1 MADRI
6 QALKV
11 SCLGGLDTNRDLL
24 TQAERYPG
32 SALQLINYEPS
43 LSGGYR
49 RISGYANS
57 YGTVP
62 GQDDVLG
69 INIFEGVNNGIF
81 ACRKPSSGT
90 SYFYRWNTAT
100 SAWVAITTPGTVSM
114 TGVKKVRFEN
124 LAWAS
129 PADRMVLVDG
139 VNPAAVYNG
148 TTYTQITASTAPS
161 APKYVTQFSNHLFLA
176 GEASAPYN
184 LYFSAP
190 IEETNFSPAAGAG
203 VINVGFP
210 IVQIR
215 TFRDVLYIFGKNAIK
230 RLVGTSIAN
239 FELQEVTNNLG
250 CIVPDSVVEFAG
262 NLVFLS
268 YDGFR
273 PIAGTARIGDVEL
286 ENLSKQIQTFLNS
299 LVDEIVVEN
308 LDVEKFNCV
317 VYNKKSQFRFLSTTD
332 GIFGVLAGMRRT
344 DQGISMEFSQLF
356 DITATAAVS
365 GLIGTNEV
373 MLHGDSTGKVYQQE
387 VGSNFD
393 GRSIL
398 SVYQTPYYYFDDP
411 TIRKNLYNVTTF
423 LRAEGAV
430 NIAFAVSYDFDDS
443 VNVFNPADYAINS
456 QYPAA
461 YYNTAIY
468 DSAAVYDGNPSPV
481 IKTNITGSGFS
492 VAFTY
497 VTNDTNLSHNIQ
509 GLVLNFSYN
518 DRR

>member
-11 SCLGGLDTNRDLL
+11 SCLGGLDTNKDLL

-32 SALQLINYEPS
+32 SALQLVNYEPS
-43 LSGGYR
+43 IAGGYR
-49 RISGYANS
+49 RISGYTNS
-57 YGTVP
+57 YGTLP
-62 GQDDVLG
+62 GEGGVLG
-69 INIFEGVNNGIF
+69 INIFEGVNDGIF
-81 ACRKPSSGT
+81 ACRKPSAGT
-90 SYFYRWNTAT
+90 AYFYRWNAGT
-100 SAWVAITTPGTVSM
+100 SAWVAITTPGSVSM
-114 TGVKKVRFEN
+114 VGVKKVRFEN
-124 LAWAS
+124 LTWGS
-129 PADRMVLVDG
+129 NRMAIVDG
-139 VNPAAVYNG
+139 VNRAAIYNG
-148 TTYTQITASTAPS
+148 TTYTQITASTAPA

-176 GEASAPYN
+176 GDASTPYN

-190 IEETNFSPAAGAG
+190 IDETNFTPAAGAG

-210 IVQIR
+210 IVQIKS
-215 TFRDVLYIFGKNAIK
+215 FRDTLYIFGKNAIK

-239 FELQEVTNNLG
+239 FDVQEVTNNLG

-286 ENLSKQIQTFLNS
+286 ENLSKQIQTTVNS
-299 LVDEIVVEN
+299 LIDEIVQSN
-308 LDVEKFNCV
+308 LDVEKFNSI

-332 GIFGVLAGMRRT
+332 GVFGILAGLRRT
-344 DQGISMEFSQLF
+344 DQGVGMEFSQLF
-356 DITATAAVS
+356 DITATAGAS
-365 GLIGTNEV
+365 GLINTEEIL
-373 MLHGDSTGKVYQQE
+373 LHGDSNGKVYKQE
-387 VGSNFD
+387 SGSSFD
-393 GRSIL
+393 TRSIL

-411 TIRKNLYNVTTF
+411 TIRKNLYSVTTF

-443 VNVFNPADYAINS
+443 INVFNPTDYAITT
-456 QYPAA
+456 QYAAA
-461 YYNTAIY
+461 YYSSAIY

-481 IKTNITGSGFS
+481 VKTNIDGSGFS
-492 VAFTY
+492 VSFTY

-509 GLVLNFSYN
+509 GLVMNFSYN

>member
-43 LSGGYR
+43 IAGGYR

-62 GQDDVLG
+62 GEGDVLG

-81 ACRKPSSGT
+81 ACRKPSAGT
-90 SYFYRWNTAT
+90 AYFYRWNSGT

-114 TGVKKVRFEN
+114 VGVKKVRFEN
-124 LAWAS
+124 LTWS
-129 PADRMVLVDG
+129 SNKMVLVDG
-139 VNPAAVYNG
+139 VNPAAIYNG
-148 TTYTQITASTAPS
+148 TTYTQITASTAPA
-161 APKYVTQFSNHLFLA
+161 APKYVTQFANHLFLA
-176 GEASAPYN
+176 GDSSAPYN

-190 IEETNFSPAAGAG
+190 INEADFTPASGAG

-210 IVQIR
+210 IVQIKS
-215 TFRDVLYIFGKNAIK
+215 FRDVLYIFGKNAIK
-230 RLVGTSIAN
+230 RLVGTSVAD
-239 FELQEVTNNLG
+239 FVVQEVTNNLG

-273 PIAGTARIGDVEL
+273 PIAGTARIGDVEI
-286 ENLSKQIQTFLNS
+286 ENLSKQIQTTVNGLI
-299 LVDEIVVEN
+299 DEIIVEN
-308 LDVEKFNCV
+308 LDVEKFNSV
-317 VYNKKSQFRFLSTTD
+317 VFNKKSQFRFLSTTD
-332 GIFGVLAGMRRT
+332 GLFGILSGLRRT
-344 DQGISMEFSQLF
+344 DQGINMEFSQLF
-356 DITATAAVS
+356 DVTATAAAS
-365 GLIGTNEV
+365 GLIGSDEII
-373 MLHGDSTGKVYQQE
+373 LHGDSSGKVYQQE

-398 SVYQTPYYYFDDP
+398 SVYQTPYYYFEDP
-411 TIRKNLYNVTTF
+411 TIRKNFYNVTTF
-423 LRAEGAV
+423 LRAEGSV

-443 VNVFNPADYAINS
+443 INVFNPADYAITT
-456 QYPAA
+456 QYAAA

-481 IKTNITGSGFS
+481 VKTNISGSGFS
-492 VAFTY
+492 VSFTY

-509 GLVLNFSYN
+509 GLVMNFSYN